1 MATMVHQS
9 HTNELRHSLV
19 VRRPALIKP
28 CGPWRFL
35 RQSPNEQ
42 SSASN
47 IETAER
53 WRQKR
58 SPEISLTELGVRN
71 MYFSIGNCGKM
82 CAGVKPNANARLRNL

>member
-9 HTNELRHSLV
+9 HTNELRHSFV

-35 RQSPNEQ
+35 RQSPNRQ

-47 IETAER
+47 TETAER

-58 SPEISLTELGVRN
+58 SPEISLTERGAAKYLLLHRELWQDVCR
-71 MYFSIGNCGKM
+71 SEAECQ
-82 CAGVKPNANARLRNL
+82 R